1 MEKKLLTTI
10 IFSLFLCLA
19 ISSPVSASVS
29 GSAVVP
35 DPAQKVEVEETVEVE
50 EIDLKETVKL
60 FATGIACGIV
70 FSSLM
75 FVLSLLV
82 NLFFDIVNK

>member
-1 MEKKLLTTI
+1 MEKLLTTI

-19 ISSPVSASVS
+19 ISSPVRASVS

-35 DPAQKVEVEETVEVE
+35 DPAQKVAVEETVEVE
-50 EIDLKETVKL
+50 EIDLKEAVEL
-60 FATGIACGIV
+60 FSTGIACGIV

-75 FVLSLLV
+75 FVLSLV
-82 NLFFDIVNK
+82 INLFFDIVRK